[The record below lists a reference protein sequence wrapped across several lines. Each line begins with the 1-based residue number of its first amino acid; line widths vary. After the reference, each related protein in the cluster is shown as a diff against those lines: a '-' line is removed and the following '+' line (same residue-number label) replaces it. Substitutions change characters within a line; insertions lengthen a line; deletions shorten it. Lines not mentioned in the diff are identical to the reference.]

1 MLAVSRVTARLPQ
14 IIALGT
20 VLMLPVLYANGEWLA
35 ARLTERTL
43 ALWLERGQR
52 VPKLVWNKPERTSSI
67 STQSR
72 TVTARAAAVRT
83 VGRYVLPEERLVTQ
97 VVHAPMG
104 WVAVTF
110 DAGAFLLHDGRATPL
125 PFGHRVN
132 EVQAH
137 QGSTWAATDEGLY
150 TLNANG
156 NPARVTSGTFTSL
169 ASWQG
174 GLWALSRAG
183 VSHVANGQLRT
194 WGKSFGFDADA
205 PSVLRVCG
213 TSLCAC
219 ATNGV
224 FVFDGQRFTR
234 RSAAGAQLPNDF
246 VTDLSS
252 DSTSSW
258 VGTFDAG
265 LAHWHDGKVER
276 WTPLTGLLDGRV
288 QPRTLVATPFGAV
301 FGSPSGLYSVQGDTV
316 HEWRL
321 EGQLFAA
328 VSAVAAGDERRFWV
342 GLKGQGLHIEL
353 TEEPRI

>member
-1 MLAVSRVTARLPQ
+1 MPAMARLTARLPQ
-14 IIALGT
+14 VIALGT

-52 VPKLVWNKPERTSSI
+52 VPKLVWNKPARTSSI

-72 TVTARAAAVRT
+72 TLTARAVLTRT
-83 VGRYVLPEERLVTQ
+83 VGRYVLPEDSLITQ
-97 VVHAPMG
+97 VVHTPMG

-110 DAGAFLLHDGRATPL
+110 DAGAWVLNDGAVQPL
-125 PFGHRVN
+125 PFGQRVN
-132 EVQAH
+132 EVQVH
-137 QGSTWAATDEGLY
+137 QDNLWAATDEGLY
-150 TLNANG
+150 TLRSNG
-156 NPARVTSGTFTSL
+156 SAARVASGTFTSL

-183 VSHVANGQLRT
+183 VSHVANGQIRT

-224 FVFDGQRFTR
+224 FAFDGQRFTR
-234 RSAAGAQLPNDF
+234 HSAAGAQLPNDF
-246 VTDLSS
+246 ATELAS
-252 DSTSSW
+252 DGTVSW

-265 LAHWHDGKVER
+265 LAHWHDGHIQR
-276 WTPLTGLLDGRV
+276 WTPLNGLPDGRV
-288 QPRTLVATPFGAV
+288 QPRSLVATGLGAV
-301 FGSPSGLYSVQGDTV
+301 FGTPSGLYSVQGDTLS
-316 HEWRL
+316 EWRL
-321 EGQLFAA
+321 EGQRFAA
-328 VSAVAAGDERRFWV
+328 VSALAAGDQGRFWV
-342 GLKGQGLHIEL
+342 GLKGQVLQVEL
-353 TEEPRI
+353 TEEPQI